1 LQAPSASDKKAE
13 LLAELLIE
21 DEFAASGL
29 SQAVQLSLVQDQSL
43 VAAFKERPRVEWR
56 KLMVACARR
65 FTPCTCIAVRLL
77 RGPLV

>member
-1 LQAPSASDKKAE
+1 M
-13 LLAELLIE
+13 
-21 DEFAASGL
+21 
-29 SQAVQLSLVQDQSL
+29 QDHPL